1 MKNFQT
7 SEDQM
12 REMRKAKRRMEQAVK
27 LYVDHQKTHR
37 ITKVA

>member
-27 LYVDHQKTHR
+27 LYVDHQKAHR